1 MAGDGW
7 AEGEFGRQPLR
18 RGQTFAWPA
27 SLALRVRAGREP
39 VRIVRC
45 LGPEEAR

>member
-1 MAGDGW
+1 MDRAV
-7 AEGEFGRQPLR
+7 
-18 RGQTFAWPA
+18 

-45 LGPEEAR
+45 MGPEEDR